1 MKKIYLSV
9 FLVSIMGGVVQAQIS
24 RGGLPWG
31 MDASSQAATS
41 TVAQVTLPEPDYA
54 SYEKE
59 DHEDAISGAAK
70 PYRVAAPV
78 AADIDV
84 LAQGRWF
91 YRQDGSGILRLAVE
105 VPGAKALSLHFDQFH
120 LPEGVRLFISNANGL
135 HLLGAYTG
143 QNNSAYNVF
152 IHEELQGNTAIL
164 ELNVDK
170 GADLQQLQLHIAK
183 VWSYYRGV
191 SDLSKYESA
200 SAPLAAK
207 PTIDESSVCH
217 VNAVCPQGAGDQFL
231 KAKNA
236 TVRMFSGGGWCT
248 GTLINNT
255 GNSATGECKPY
266 LLTASHCDGSNSR
279 NDADFAAYVFRFN
292 YEYLTC
298 DGSQLPVGNNTM
310 TGAFFRARSNNPSMA
325 SPENALVADFM
336 LLELV
341 DDIPEAYDAYLAGW
355 NRNIGIWQN
364 EDYDKYVGFHHPA
377 GDAKKLSSATNV
389 FPDGVF
395 NQSAISNTHWRI
407 AFQTGGTSGG
417 SSGSGLFDRDG
428 LLIGDLSGGP
438 PATCSQDGRDFGVVG
453 NYSKISYAWD
463 NSYDQT
469 TFPDFAGS
477 ASRLK
482 DWLDPAN
489 TGAMS
494 LGTTKYD
501 CSDMP
506 NAVDELEEILRSSIS
521 VYPNPSSGRVIA
533 KLNFATP
540 TNLTIIVTNIYGA
553 VVGSFE
559 ISGAVAH
566 EYGIDLSHLS
576 SGVYLL
582 QFSTAQ
588 AQVTQKIVLAK

>member
-9 FLVSIMGGVVQAQIS
+9 FLVSILGGVAQAQIS
-24 RGGLPWG
+24 RGGLPWT
-31 MDASSQAATS
+31 MDASNKAVTS
-41 TVAQVTLPEPDYA
+41 TVARVTLPEPDYA

-59 DHEDAISGAAK
+59 DYEDALSGAAK

-91 YRQDGSGILRLAVE
+91 YRQDGSGILRVAVE
-105 VPGAKALSLHFDQFH
+105 VPGAQALSLHFDQFH
-120 LPEGVRLFISNANGL
+120 LPEGVRLFISNVNEQ
-135 HLLGAYTG
+135 HLLGAYTN

-152 IHEELQGNTAIL
+152 IHEELQGNVALL

-191 SDLSKYESA
+191 SELSKYESA
-200 SAPLAAK
+200 SAPLVAK

-217 VNAVCPQGAGDQFL
+217 VNAVCPQGEGEQFA

-248 GTLINNT
+248 GTLINST
-255 GNSATGECKPY
+255 GNSATGDCKPY

-279 NDADFAAYVFRFN
+279 DDADFATYVFRFN

-310 TGAFFRARSNNPSMA
+310 TGAYFRARSNYPSMP
-325 SPENALVADFM
+325 SPNNALVADFM

-341 DDIPEAYDAYLAGW
+341 NPIPEAYDAYLVGW
-355 NRNIGIWQN
+355 NRNIGIWMD

-377 GDAKKLSSATNV
+377 GDAKKLSVGS
-389 FPDGVF
+389 FIDPDGTF
-395 NQSAISNTHWRI
+395 NQNSVTNTHWRTS
-407 AFQTGGTSGG
+407 FQTGGTSGG
-417 SSGSGLFDRDG
+417 SSGSGLFDKDG

-438 PATCSQDGRDFGVVG
+438 AATCSQDNQDYGTVAD
-453 NYSKISYAWD
+453 YSKISYAWE
-463 NSYDQT
+463 NGYDQSQ
-469 TFPDFAGS
+469 FPSFAGS

-482 DWLDPAN
+482 DWLDPNN
-489 TGAMS
+489 TGQMTLA
-494 LGTTKYD
+494 TTKYD
-501 CSDMP
+501 CSDMSP
-506 NAVDELEEILRSSIS
+506 VNDLEEILQSSIS
-521 VYPNPSSGRVIA
+521 VYPNPSNGRVVA
-533 KLNFATP
+533 KLNFAIP
-540 TNLTIIVTNIYGA
+540 TNLIINVTNIYGA

-559 ISGAVAH
+559 IPAAIAN
-566 EYGIDLSHLS
+566 EYVMDLSHLA

-582 QFSTAQ
+582 QFVTQQ
-588 AQVTQKIVLAK
+588 AQVAQKIVLTK